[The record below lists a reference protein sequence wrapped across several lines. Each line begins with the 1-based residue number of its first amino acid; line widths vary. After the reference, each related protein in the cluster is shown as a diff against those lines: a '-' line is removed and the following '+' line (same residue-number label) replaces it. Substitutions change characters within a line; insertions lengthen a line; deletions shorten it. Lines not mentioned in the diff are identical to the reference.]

1 MSLVEFDR
9 YHAWRKKNATKGRGD
24 RAVDMEFN
32 TLSNATLWGL
42 RCNLIHQNPMN
53 FRRPRYCSA
62 KNVRHCREFMPHDT
76 EALHEI
82 ASLLCKRR
90 LKSAAGVMYVTRRF
104 KSATSSSTM
113 KHVSQ

>member
-1 MSLVEFDR
+1 MTVGEIIRLYQKDGYPDRQKQLRVGRTLQMETRNCSVLLKFWDKFPASEMSLVEFDR

-53 FRRPRYCSA
+53 FRRPRYCRA
-62 KNVRHCREFMPHDT
+62 
-76 EALHEI
+76 
-82 ASLLCKRR
+82 
-90 LKSAAGVMYVTRRF
+90 Y
-104 KSATSSSTM
+104 
-113 KHVSQ
+113 